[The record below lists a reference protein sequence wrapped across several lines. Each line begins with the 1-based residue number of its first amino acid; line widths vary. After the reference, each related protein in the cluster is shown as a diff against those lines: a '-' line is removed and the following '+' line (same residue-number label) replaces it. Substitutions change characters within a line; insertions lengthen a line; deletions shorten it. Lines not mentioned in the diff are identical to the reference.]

1 LFTGN
6 SYKEFMP
13 QTKSVSSNTP
23 KGKSP
28 ALPVLFLC
36 ITVGILAVGG
46 FIVYKTLN
54 KSGGSPL
61 SMVKDLASGNTL
73 LPRATENDFASISDP
88 LIRKHLA
95 AQVNASS
102 YRTTSTSNGMGHND
116 SQIME
121 FVIKGQDVSFRMAQ
135 TIDGKP
141 TSDMI
146 TIGDVTYVKDFKDNS
161 WWMQKA
167 KPSEEMGTKNDDN
180 EYKVDDIK
188 DEYMKKVDVVYTKL
202 GEEACGTR
210 TCYKYQE
217 VSDDNK
223 EAKRVF
229 WFDTKELLL
238 RREESGFGEFASVSE
253 YTYGITLNAPSPTKQ
268 VPEGKSIYEYMIA
281 MPALSEED
289 EASMKEYERM
299 MNSPETEK
307 MMKQFESMMQ
317 SSEPYSGNEYSEEG
331 Y

>member
-1 LFTGN
+1 
-6 SYKEFMP
+6 MP

-28 ALPVLFLC
+28 ALPILFLC
-36 ITVGILAVGG
+36 ITVGILGVGG
-46 FIVYKTLN
+46 FVVYKTVN

-61 SMVKDLASGNTL
+61 NMVKDLAGGNAFM
-73 LPRATENDFASISDP
+73 PRATENDFASISDP

-95 AQVNASS
+95 AQVNVGS
-102 YRTTSTSNGMGHND
+102 YRTTSTSNGMGKND
-116 SQIME
+116 SQVME
-121 FVIKGQDVSFRMAQ
+121 FEIKGQDVSFRMAQ

-146 TIGDVTYVKDFKDNS
+146 TIGGVTYVKDFKDNS

-167 KPSEEMGTKNDDN
+167 KPVSETDSKKDEN
-180 EYKVDDIK
+180 EYKFDDIK

-202 GEEACGTR
+202 GEEACGAR

-223 EAKRVF
+223 EAKRIF

-238 RREESGFGEFASVSE
+238 RREESGFGEFTSVSE
-253 YTYGITLNAPSPTKQ
+253 YTYDVTVKAPSPTKQ

-281 MPALSEED
+281 TPTLSED
-289 EASMKEYERM
+289 DKASMKEYEKM

-307 MMKQFESMMQ
+307 MMKQFESMMPQ
-317 SSEPYSGNEYSEEG
+317 GSSNDYEDYEEVG